1 MATRGQGGWL
11 LKQRATIRT
20 WRRFWAE
27 MSVEGGKATL
37 RFASSPEAAARSQ
50 FDKDTDVSGYVLRA
64 DLSKAG

>member
-1 MATRGQGGWL
+1 
-11 LKQRATIRT
+11 
-20 WRRFWAE
+20 